1 MTALPES
8 DAIQSS
14 DAGRS
19 GPGLELMLHDERID
33 LMGLLI
39 TAHSKLSKA
48 LGAEL
53 EERLGLPLSWFDAL
67 IHLGRAP
74 EGHLTMSQLANDVSF
89 TSGGITRLVDR
100 LTDAGL
106 VERQNCPSD
115 RRTVF
120 VALTPAGQELLAKA
134 TVEHLD
140 GIERHLFA
148 PLDSVDR
155 IDLARVLTK
164 LVGTSSVCGGP
175 PPNELST

>member
-8 DAIQSS
+8 DVIQPS
-14 DAGRS
+14 DAGPPES
-19 GPGLELMLHDERID
+19 DLGLMLHDERIE

-39 TAHSKLSKA
+39 TAHAKLSKA

-53 EERLGLPLSWFDAL
+53 EDLLGVPLSWFDAL

-74 EGHLTMSQLANDVSF
+74 SGHLTMTQLANDVSF

-120 VALTPAGQELLAKA
+120 VALTPAGQELLAQA
-134 TVEHLD
+134 TVEHIE

-148 PLDSVDR
+148 PLDAVDR

-175 PPNELST
+175 PPGGSST